1 MAVHATARWNVPW
14 GAWLGRA
21 AWVAAAL
28 LVVACGGLCVPAG
41 RGLIGSGSWAVG
53 LAVVVV
59 KGVAV
64 QLVGCLVRWVVWD
77 MSRVRKA
84 QGT

>member
-1 MAVHATARWNVPW
+1 M
-14 GAWLGRA
+14 
-21 AWVAAAL
+21 
-28 LVVACGGLCVPAG
+28 
-41 RGLIGSGSWAVG
+41 IGSGSWAVG

-64 QLVGCLVRWVVWD
+64 PFVGCLVRWVVWD